1 MARIVQ
7 NLSAFVPRL
16 PSNQIPGAGKD
27 PTMRLTRKKSYLEA
41 VFRRPNVKVMM
52 TLMVVCLLWPGTS
65 RGNPPT
71 RLLDAELLHSFILRD
86 DQHNPLVA
94 FGEVQNRVE
103 TSLSRENRA
112 YLGGNQALMDK
123 IRTELAADSLQWQLS
138 RASMRLMIV
147 PEQRPAYAALFENYC
162 QAAVEF
168 VLAETC
174 LPNPYHAITT
184 FQGDDEV
191 GLATPARG
199 GVTAYLV
206 HNIADVYTEEYVFS
220 AAEHGGPQVKIKLS
234 NRNFNGEVG
243 SYSSYIVV
251 DDNQDMEFIRS
262 AYTLW
267 QNSAKDPLN
276 VLIAPVEETLHIALR
291 DFTEEAIA
299 HRLASRSNISR
310 PFIDQ
315 VVEEW
320 LAVEEAAVGGLVRQL
335 MPEIMARYL
344 TSWPCADLDATLEA
358 RRTFDKYRYLNQGIR
373 IVEELGIE
381 AFIDLYRQDPRAFR
395 SMLIATMAGSQASP
409 PQAAA
414 KQAQAEPSIQSPS
427 SPPGESFPLKAIP
440 SSPETIRKPS

>member
-1 MARIVQ
+1 
-7 NLSAFVPRL
+7 
-16 PSNQIPGAGKD
+16 
-27 PTMRLTRKKSYLEA
+27 MRLSRKKSYREA
-41 VFRRPNVKVMM
+41 VFRRPSVKLMM
-52 TLMVVCLLWPGTS
+52 TLMAICLLWAGTS
-65 RGNPPT
+65 RGNPPAS
-71 RLLDAELLHSFILRD
+71 LLDAELFQAFILTD

-94 FGEVQNRVE
+94 FGEVQHRIDA
-103 TSLSRENRA
+103 SLSRENRA

-123 IRTELAADSLQWQLS
+123 IRTELASDSLQWQLA
-138 RASMRLMIV
+138 RTSMRLMIV

-162 QAAVEF
+162 QAAVDF

-184 FQGDDEV
+184 FQVDDERD
-191 GLATPARG
+191 LATSARG

-220 AAEHGGPQVKIKLS
+220 AAEDSGPQVKIKLS

-243 SYSSYIVV
+243 SYSSYMVV
-251 DDNQDMEFIRS
+251 DDNQVMKFIRS
-262 AYTLW
+262 PYTLW
-267 QNSAKDPLN
+267 QNSAEDPLN

-299 HRLASRSNISR
+299 HRLASRSDISR

-335 MPEIMARYL
+335 MPEIMSRFL
-344 TSWPCADLDATLEA
+344 TAWPHADLDATLEA
-358 RRTFDKYRYLNQGIR
+358 RLAFDKYRYLNQGIR

-381 AFIDLYRQDPRAFR
+381 SFIDLYRQDPRAFR
-395 SMLIATMAGSQASP
+395 SMLIATMAGARASD

-414 KQAQAEPSIQSPS
+414 KQAQAKPPIESPS
-427 SPPGESFPLKAIP
+427 SPPGESFPCKAIP
-440 SSPETIRKPS
+440 SSSRTIRQPS